1 MIAYPAISPLT
12 GDRHALHQLIG
23 MAGLGDRHHP
33 DSLIE
38 ITGMRTW
45 RNTFP
50 SCRYSCPWQCAT
62 LHSQDGAG
70 MDNILSQWLN
80 HPAMNCAEQE
90 ISSLTASHRGE
101 NHPCEGF
108 KPSQG

>member
-38 ITGMRTW
+38 ITGMR
-45 RNTFP
+45 
-50 SCRYSCPWQCAT
+50 S
-62 LHSQDGAG
+62 
-70 MDNILSQWLN
+70 
-80 HPAMNCAEQE
+80 
-90 ISSLTASHRGE
+90 TA
-101 NHPCEGF
+101 
-108 KPSQG
+108 Q

>member
-38 ITGMRTW
+38 ITGMRTSMHFYDSLKIEAAVP
-45 RNTFP
+45 RR
-50 SCRYSCPWQCAT
+50 SHMRSSL
-62 LHSQDGAG
+62 LHSGY
-70 MDNILSQWLN
+70 S
-80 HPAMNCAEQE
+80 
-90 ISSLTASHRGE
+90 
-101 NHPCEGF
+101 
-108 KPSQG
+108 